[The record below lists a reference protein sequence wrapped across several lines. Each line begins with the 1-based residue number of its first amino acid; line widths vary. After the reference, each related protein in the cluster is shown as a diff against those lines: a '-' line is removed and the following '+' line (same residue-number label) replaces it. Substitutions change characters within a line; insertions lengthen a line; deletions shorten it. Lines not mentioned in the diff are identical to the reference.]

1 MTSVP
6 NLMNSLSTLHSTMKK
21 RASLLNKL
29 NIIEERLDS
38 VLQRNELYKKKE
50 RSNGHFVRA
59 NQEYDGYEYEEEMY
73 NEEDG
78 SAKAYEEDVEYV
90 EELDDAGLV
99 DDDGEEGEDEEE
111 DDEDDDKGSDAAYL
125 EQETGDFDI
134 DKELVQEDAYSD
146 EEL

>member
-1 MTSVP
+1 M
-6 NLMNSLSTLHSTMKK
+6 
-21 RASLLNKL
+21 NKL

-78 SAKAYEEDVEYV
+78 SAEAYEEDVEYV

-99 DDDGEEGEDEEE
+99 DNDGEEGEDEEE

-146 EEL
+146 EELWETIVVFTLFSLFLLLFEAHY